1 MKKSNLTKK
10 IILSIILVFMFFMN
24 FSVMKNVKA
33 DDVDDTQIVNNDYEE
48 TTELDDTT
56 TDETEVVNTA
66 LPVFNNEQSDNS
78 NDVQQDNGDGE
89 PVVVVDGSDDLEVS
103 ITQSNGST
111 SNDTNNQIEPQ
122 ITLLNNSPAPLL
134 GSEPDSPKSF
144 TVPAGKTF
152 SWTFDPDFRV
162 KQGGQYIKTIT
173 VKTNIGDYTATYEKY
188 PYQRP
193 DIEIK
198 NNKIGPFTEDTEV
211 IVESASADFNV
222 YNGYSNT
229 HYTCSL
235 GFKVTD
241 INSRNEVFL
250 WLFPSSTYTFEI
262 KKIWNEV
269 TEEEENDLI
278 KELKV
283 NIYSCNKEDYDDMN
297 KWEHLK
303 TVTLNPQNNWSA
315 TCEVPNQWS
324 EQYLGRFLAY
334 VIKEELGLSYAPA
347 TRQDFDTY
355 NNYNLN
361 GSNISG
367 YDDPVLNTSNVTFN
381 NKIWREVEGNVSF
394 IDYEGKP
401 LPYKSEDDNIA
412 IFLNYQ
418 SKNIPSRTGR
428 DNNGYRGKDV
438 ILSFGHFPANCSLP
452 GVLLTADLFT
462 FTEKLV
468 DKDNADITDDFFVT
482 YQLGDRIVKSSVAKD
497 IRYMDLPVSTLYP
510 SRGVHPA
517 IRQFSII
524 NQKKKV
530 TDYTVTKVW
539 DDNDDTY
546 DQRPESVSVQLYR
559 KIDDGQFEKYKDP
572 IKLTAKDNWEYK
584 WENLHAQELNEDG
597 EITENIVYYAK
608 EVNVPDDYVSNYSYA
623 EEEATKEKKELTI
636 TNQLITEHYTVTK
649 VWEDY
654 DNEFKYRPEQITVQ
668 LYKLNNDKQ
677 LVELG
682 DPVSFGED
690 DVVEGHK
697 WSHRWTNL
705 PIVGV
710 YYAKELDVSDNP
722 FYEVSYSLSEQEID
736 EHHAHLT
743 ITNKLKIEKDKYKV
757 DIKWDDLNDKYEIR
771 PDEVTVQLYRKQAPV
786 RRRMM
791 LLRAAPPAVEFE
803 PVGEPVTVSAA
814 DNWSH
819 EWDLPT
825 TYLNEDGVSTP
836 IAYYV
841 KQGDINKNYLTSYS
855 PLEEEVTAENRAVT
869 ITNTLDTVEVSV
881 NKIWDDNNNKAG
893 VRPES
898 VTVRLLADGK
908 KTDETVTLTGR
919 GSWKNIFTGLL
930 KYNEEDKEIVYTVQ
944 EAEVKGYTSKVDG
957 YTITNT
963 YTPLPDGED
972 SGGVTTRTYTVPKT
986 GVE

>member
-1 MKKSNLTKK
+1 
-10 IILSIILVFMFFMN
+10 MFFMN

-48 TTELDDTT
+48 TTELDDTNIDTT

-66 LPVFNNEQSDNS
+66 LPVFNNEQSDND
-78 NDVQQDNGDGE
+78 NDE

-134 GSEPDSPKSF
+134 GSEPEFSSNYFVARAGVTYTWSF
-144 TVPAGKTF
+144 GT
-152 SWTFDPDFRV
+152 DFRLNASDSS
-162 KQGGQYIKTIT
+162 YEKTII
-173 VKTNIGDYTATYEKY
+173 VKTSIRKHTGEHEKEPYREYIGDYVKERFEPSTVTV
-188 PYQRP
+188 
-193 DIEIK
+193 K
-198 NNKIGPFTEDTEV
+198 NNQIGPFTEDTEV
-211 IVESASADFNV
+211 IVESARAEFSVN
-222 YNGYSNT
+222 NGYSNT
-229 HYTCSL
+229 NYNCPLQFSIN
-235 GFKVTD
+235 D
-241 INSRNEVFL
+241 ITSSNSVYL
-250 WLFPSSTYTFEI
+250 HLYPSNTYTFEI

-269 TEEEENDLI
+269 TEEEEENELI

-283 NIYSCNKEDYDDMN
+283 NIYECDKHDVTHSNN
-297 KWEHLK
+297 WTLRR

-324 EQYLGRFLAY
+324 EEYQGRELAY
-334 VIKEELGLSYAPA
+334 VIKEELGLSYVKA
-347 TRQDFDTY
+347 TNQDFDTY
-355 NNYNLN
+355 NNYNMY
-361 GSNISG
+361 GGIAG

-381 NKIWREVEGNVSF
+381 NKIWREVEVNASF

-428 DNNGYRGKDV
+428 DNNGYRGTDV
-438 ILSFGHFPANCSLP
+438 ILSFGHFPANCTLP

-636 TNQLITEHYTVTK
+636 TNKLVTEHYTVTK

-654 DNEFKYRPEQITVQ
+654 DNEFEYRPEHITVQ

-690 DVVEGHK
+690 NVVEGHR
-697 WSHRWTNL
+697 WSYRWTNL
-705 PIVGV
+705 PVAGV
-710 YYAKELDVSDNP
+710 YYAKELDVSENP

-736 EHHAHLT
+736 EQHAHLT

-791 LLRAAPPAVEFE
+791 LLRAAPPAAEFE

-825 TYLNEDGVSTP
+825 TYMNEDGVSTP

-855 PLEEEVTAENRAVT
+855 PLEEEATADNRSVT

-919 GSWKNIFTGLL
+919 DSWKNIFTGLL